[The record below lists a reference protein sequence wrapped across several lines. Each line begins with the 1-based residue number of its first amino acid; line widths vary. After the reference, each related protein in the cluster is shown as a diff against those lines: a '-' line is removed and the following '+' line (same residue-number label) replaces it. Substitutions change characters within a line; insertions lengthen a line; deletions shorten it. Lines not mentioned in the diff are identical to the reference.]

1 MLELYVVLHSIAYSI
16 LQIPQ
21 EKNCRTVFFF
31 FFSMALQRQLH
42 VEPSIASLSMAS
54 EGTRTGCSRSPFF
67 FAGLP
72 GLKHPVFAT
81 KENGKPWFFGQDSD
95 L

>member
-31 FFSMALQRQLH
+31 FFH
-42 VEPSIASLSMAS
+42 
-54 EGTRTGCSRSPFF
+54 
-67 FAGLP
+67 GLAA
-72 GLKHPVFAT
+72 PVAR
-81 KENGKPWFFGQDSD
+81 
-95 L
+95 

>member
-1 MLELYVVLHSIAYSI
+1 MLFCTQLHTQSFKYRR
-16 LQIPQ
+16 
-21 EKNCRTVFFF
+21 KRTVGLFFFF